1 MQNIRLGTQRLTIRQ
16 FSQQDAQGYFRLLN
30 NPQVHCFVSEKL
42 ESIEQARDKIQ
53 EISKIQDGSEL
64 AVCLKETG
72 EFIGTLFGLWEGDT
86 FSVCWNFLSDYQG
99 KGYAYEAAKAYL
111 NFLFGQMNARRI
123 YAYVE
128 DYNLSSQHFCEKLG
142 MRREG
147 VFKEY
152 ISFVTRP
159 DGTPVYENTM
169 QYAILK
175 KEWNGSNPL
184 D

>member
-1 MQNIRLGTQRLTIRQ
+1 MQNIRLDTQRLTIRQ

-86 FSVCWNFLSDYQG
+86 FSVCWSFLSDYQG
-99 KGYAYEAAKAYL
+99 KGYAYEAAKA
-111 NFLFGQMNARRI
+111 
-123 YAYVE
+123 
-128 DYNLSSQHFCEKLG
+128 
-142 MRREG
+142 
-147 VFKEY
+147 
-152 ISFVTRP
+152 
-159 DGTPVYENTM
+159 
-169 QYAILK
+169 
-175 KEWNGSNPL
+175 
-184 D
+184 